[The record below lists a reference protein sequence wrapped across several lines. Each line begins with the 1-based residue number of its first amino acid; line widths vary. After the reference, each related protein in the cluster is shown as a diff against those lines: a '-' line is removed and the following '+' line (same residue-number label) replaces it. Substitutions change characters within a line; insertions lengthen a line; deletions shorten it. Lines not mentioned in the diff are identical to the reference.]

1 MYLSVLRLFLGL
13 KKKNQDAHLYS
24 SIYRIKYIMSD
35 STHSV
40 LENNI
45 SYLHII
51 KIFEHKTYQ
60 INRKN

>member
-13 KKKNQDAHLYS
+13 KKNQDAHLYS
-24 SIYRIKYIMSD
+24 SIYRIKYIMSN

-51 KIFEHKTYQ
+51 KIFEHKTNQ